1 MYALEKDISTPVAR
15 QLYDVL
21 VQRMTSGHYPPGG
34 KLDSVRSLRHEF
46 KVSNTVVMQTLDLLE
61 KDQLIVRLPAKGIF
75 VSRKHAVPTKLLRV
89 ILVFPEPAISPE
101 VLSLSD
107 WYTDADIYRGM
118 LDTGFLNNTSIHLE
132 YFPETSD
139 SLELSS
145 QLQRLAGYDA
155 AVFYGD
161 QCRELRMLARSE
173 VPVIAVIQWG
183 RPAKNYGNELKVGFS
198 DAETIQCLVDCLKQ
212 QDYRRCGCIIVP
224 GVEDDIAFFGWR
236 AAEYR
241 RLGWEAGLPLS
252 AAAFLELSLNA
263 SDAEERIMT
272 FLQREKPDFIF
283 FNGDKLELL
292 YNALARLCMQPGKDL
307 DFMYIGTTPIC
318 PMCSHV
324 EPPFVDIGRRII
336 TEIVKCCRDHRPVP
350 VRRIMLHSR
359 VVTGISTRFSK

>member
-89 ILVFPEPAISPE
+89 ILVFPEPAVSPE

-118 LDTGFLNNTSIHLE
+118 LDTGFLNNTNIHLE
-132 YFPETSD
+132 YFPETAD
-139 SLELSS
+139 SMELNS

-161 QCRELRMLARSE
+161 QCHHLRLLARCE
-173 VPVIAVIQWG
+173 VPIIAVVQWG
-183 RPAKNYGNELKVGFS
+183 RPARRYGEELKVGFS
-198 DAETIQCLVDCLKQ
+198 DAETIRCLVDYLKQ
-212 QDYRRCGCIIVP
+212 RDYRRCGCIIVP

-241 RLGWEAGLPLS
+241 RLGRAAGLAMPES
-252 AAAFLELSLNA
+252 AVLALGLNPA
-263 SDAEERIMT
+263 DAEERIMA
-272 FLQREKPDFIF
+272 FLRREQPDFVF

-292 YNALARLCMQPGKDL
+292 YNALARLHLLPGRDL
-307 DFMYIGTTPIC
+307 DFIYIGTTPIC
-318 PMCSHV
+318 PMCTHV
-324 EPPFVDIGRRII
+324 EPPFVQIGRRII
-336 TEIVKCCRDHRPVP
+336 AEVVNCRRQHRPLPKEP
-350 VRRIMLHSR
+350 VFLKSRIIGGSS
-359 VVTGISTRFSK
+359 TGV